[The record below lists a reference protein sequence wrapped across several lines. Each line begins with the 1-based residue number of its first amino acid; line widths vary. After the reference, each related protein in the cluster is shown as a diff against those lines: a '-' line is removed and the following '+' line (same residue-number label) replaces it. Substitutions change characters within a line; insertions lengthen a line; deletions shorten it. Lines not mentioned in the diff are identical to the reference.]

1 MLFCVVQFSL
11 FLQDS
16 VTPEDKE
23 TTPEEHWV
31 VETTFGVG
39 GGVAR
44 RPFCMDFASS
54 VWSVSCVVPP
64 FPVFRT
70 VSALRFLRAA

>member
-23 TTPEEHWV
+23 TTPEEPWV
-31 VETTFGVG
+31 VETNFGVG
-39 GGVAR
+39 GGVAA
-44 RPFCMDFASS
+44 P
-54 VWSVSCVVPP
+54 
-64 FPVFRT
+64 
-70 VSALRFLRAA
+70 SAWTSRLRFGR